1 MRNDLNFNIRGDSGP
16 DEALREVLPLYDE
29 NQELKRT
36 ILNLKTELNK
46 FSSLPLVVCTVD
58 KILDN
63 KAIIRLKNGHSL
75 YVHIAKELEGKIE
88 ANDVVLTE
96 QKSFTI
102 ISKVEKEKL
111 FNVEDYVV
119 IEKPKISWKDI
130 GGLKKQIQEIKEVI
144 ELPMTKPELFKKLGV
159 KPHKGLLLY
168 GLPGTGKTL
177 VAKAAAA
184 STNSTFIELVGS
196 ELVQKYIGEGAKLV
210 KDLFKLA
217 RERAPA
223 IIFIDELD
231 SISGQRTDDSTS
243 GEREVQRTFMQLL
256 AEIDG
261 FEDLENVKIIGA
273 TNRIDIIDPA
283 ILRPGRLDRVVEME
297 LPDKKSRTEIFKI
310 HIAGMKL
317 AEFSLD
323 KYIEKTKG
331 LTGAEIK
338 SICTEAGYSAI
349 RRNAESIEESDFEY
363 ALNKLCCNLEDC
375 EEHNDSRNLMFG

>member
-1 MRNDLNFNIRGDSGP
+1 MKDDLNFNIRGDSGP
-16 DEALREVLPLYDE
+16 DEVLKEVLPLYDE

-36 ILNLKTELNK
+36 ILHLKSELNK
-46 FSSLPLVVCTVD
+46 FSGLPLIVCTVD
-58 KILDN
+58 KVMDN

-75 YVHIAKELEGKIE
+75 FVHISKELEGKIE
-88 ANDVVLTE
+88 PNDVVLSE

-102 ISKVEKEKL
+102 VSRVEKEKL
-111 FNVEDYVV
+111 FNIEDYVV
-119 IEKPKISWKDI
+119 IEKPKVSWKDV
-130 GGLKKQIQEIKEVI
+130 GGLRKQIQEVKEVI
-144 ELPMTKPELFKKLGV
+144 EFPMTKPEVFKRLGV

-177 VAKAAAA
+177 VAKAVAA
-184 STNSTFIELVGS
+184 STNSTFIEMVGS

-217 RERAPA
+217 KERAPA

-256 AEIDG
+256 AELDG
-261 FEDLENVKIIGA
+261 FEELENVKIIGA

-310 HIAGMKL
+310 HTKGMKL

-349 RRNAESIEESDFEY
+349 RRNADSIAESDFDY
-363 ALNKLCCNLEDC
+363 ALNKLCCNIEDC